1 MTKQITQ
8 KYNDACIKLFEFLIM
23 LYEGD
28 VEFKKVIQHFSEGNY
43 DGTSNTHVI
52 LNKFLNALKI
62 FGIKVKKYKHKY
74 TLQSPICKLNFTNE
88 DLKSFSLLEKACED
102 LPDGKTKNE
111 LKGFLRALHIRFDEA
126 SKNNI
131 EALKNNQTMD
141 MEFSNAEM
149 VEQVKR
155 CKKYCE
161 ENLKLE
167 IIYINDDGERINLL
181 CSPQEVAYI
190 KRRICLKAIG
200 SNGSRMYEIP
210 IETIKSLKQTNS
222 KASDLSVPTT
232 IVFRIKN
239 RLAKNYRMRDCET
252 LQTLEQNGNK
262 VIVNKGEDLN
272 VLLARLMKYGREC
285 EVVSPKFFKEE
296 MLNRIN
302 KTLSNYQ

>member
-8 KYNDACIKLFEFLIM
+8 KYNDACIKLFQFLIM

-62 FGIKVKKYKHKY
+62 FGIKIKKFKHKY
-74 TLQSPICKLNFTNE
+74 TLQSPIYKLNFSNE
-88 DLKSFSLLEKACED
+88 DLKGFSILQKACED
-102 LPDGKTKNE
+102 LPDGKTKTE
-111 LKGFLRALHIRFDEA
+111 FTGFLRALSLRFDEA
-126 SKNNI
+126 SKNNL
-131 EALKNNQTMD
+131 EVLENNQTMD

-149 VEQVKR
+149 VEQVKL
-155 CKKYCE
+155 CKKFCE
-161 ENLKLE
+161 EDYKLE
-167 IIYINDDGERINLL
+167 IIYINDDGEKINVI
-181 CSPQEVAYI
+181 CSPKEVAYI

-200 SNGSRMYEIP
+200 NNGNRNYEIP

-222 KASDLSVPTT
+222 KASGNSVPAT
-232 IVFRIKN
+232 ILYRIKN
-239 RLAKNYRMRDCET
+239 RLAKNYKMRDWERLET
-252 LQTLEQNGNK
+252 LEANGNK
-262 VIVNKGEDLN
+262 VIVNQGEDLN
-272 VLLARLMKYGREC
+272 QLLARLMKYGREC